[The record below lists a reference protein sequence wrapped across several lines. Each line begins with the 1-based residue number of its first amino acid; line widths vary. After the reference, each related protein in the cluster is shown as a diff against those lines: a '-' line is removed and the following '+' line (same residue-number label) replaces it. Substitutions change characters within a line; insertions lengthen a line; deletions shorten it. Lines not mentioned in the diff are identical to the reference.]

1 MADFHDMRPTFFTES
16 EAHCHVGERV
26 EALSDFPSVPAG
38 TVGKVVRARRIES
51 DDWVV
56 CVEWALPRRRRQYFA
71 TVVNFSFNFQ
81 TQSHPVTDE
90 FSRDQFERLVG
101 LPQAMED

>member
-1 MADFHDMRPTFFTES
+1 
-16 EAHCHVGERV
+16 VGVRV

-38 TVGKVVRARRIES
+38 TVGRVVRARRIEF

-56 CVEWALPRRRRQYFA
+56 CVEWALPRRGRQYFA

-81 TQSHPVTDE
+81 TQSHPVMDE

-101 LPQAMED
+101 LLQAMEN